1 MGKDL
6 QQVGKPERIA
16 TYREFW
22 PFYLKEHSRPETRR
36 WHYVGTCGALV
47 ALAASASLR
56 EPWLLLAVPV
66 SGYGFAWFAHFRLE
80 RNRPATFRY
89 PLWSFFSDLRMLGL
103 AMVGRLDEE
112 IARQRQKRLDS
123 APAGLD

>member
-1 MGKDL
+1 
-6 QQVGKPERIA
+6 
-16 TYREFW
+16 
-22 PFYLKEHSRPETRR
+22 
-36 WHYVGTCGALV
+36 
-47 ALAASASLR
+47 
-56 EPWLLLAVPV
+56 VPV

-89 PLWSFFSDLRMLGL
+89 PLWSLFSDLRMLGL
-103 AMVGRLDEE
+103 ATVGRLDEE